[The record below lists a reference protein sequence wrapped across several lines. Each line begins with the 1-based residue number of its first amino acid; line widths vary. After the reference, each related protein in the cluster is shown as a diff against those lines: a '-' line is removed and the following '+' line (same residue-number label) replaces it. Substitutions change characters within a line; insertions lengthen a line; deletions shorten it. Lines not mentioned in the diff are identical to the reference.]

1 MGKNNGSPNLV
12 CENVATTVFRC
23 VFGVK
28 SCFCDIV
35 IFVIS
40 KFCNP
45 MAEKETWYFNPL
57 PLRDAFNTFA
67 NRADPDQAALVRA
80 A

>member
-1 MGKNNGSPNLV
+1 MEVPIWCARMLLPRSLG
-12 CENVATTVFRC
+12 VFL
-23 VFGVK
+23 FK